1 MLLLLDFLGAYF
13 LTELVGDV
21 AELFF
26 ELELGET
33 DVFEFVFLDAALAVV
48 GAGLVLVFLGLSLES
63 VEVLEVLIV
72 HGGYCR
78 RM

>member
-1 MLLLLDFLGAYF
+1 MLLLLDFLGADF
-13 LTELVGDV
+13 LAEFVGDV

-48 GAGLVLVFLGLSLES
+48 GAGLVLVFLGLSLET
-63 VEVLEVLIV
+63 VEVLEVLVV
-72 HGGYCR
+72 HGGY
-78 RM
+78 